1 MDTVDWTLCPETVGA
16 FWAQHHRQA
25 TRLDLVATSRQEK
38 RLFVAAVRWNAG
50 RVGRNTLSDLVVR
63 SQIMSQVKEPDW
75 QIQYGLF
82 ARDGFTDSAAKAAKG
97 MGARLVSLREIED
110 RLVEAAARRPTISS
124 NKNDLEF

>member
-1 MDTVDWTLCPETVGA
+1 M
-16 FWAQHHRQA
+16 
-25 TRLDLVATSRQEK
+25 
-38 RLFVAAVRWNAG
+38 
-50 RVGRNTLSDLVVR
+50 SDLVVR
-63 SQIMSQVKEPDW
+63 SQIMSQVNEPDW